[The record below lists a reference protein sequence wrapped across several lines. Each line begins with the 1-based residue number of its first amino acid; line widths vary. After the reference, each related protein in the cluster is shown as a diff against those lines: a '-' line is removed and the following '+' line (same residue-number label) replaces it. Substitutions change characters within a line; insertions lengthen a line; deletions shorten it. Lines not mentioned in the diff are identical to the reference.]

1 MNRKGIKRIGLMS
14 LLVLSLL
21 IFAPAGRAQAAGTG
35 TVKNRVVN
43 VRSNATTASSIVAKL
58 TQGTSVSITSETT
71 GSDGRKWYNVSF
83 KYNGSNKTGCIL
95 SLIHI
100 YGALL
105 QLGTGIRY
113 CMYRIGGRL

>member
-43 VRSNATTASSIVAKL
+43 VRSNATTHLRSLRSLHREPVYLSHLRRQVLMEESGITYLLNTMDPIKQAV
-58 TQGTSVSITSETT
+58 SVQ
-71 GSDGRKWYNVSF
+71 
-83 KYNGSNKTGCIL
+83 
-95 SLIHI
+95 I
-100 YGALL
+100 Y
-105 QLGTGIRY
+105 
-113 CMYRIGGRL
+113 

>member
-1 MNRKGIKRIGLMS
+1 MS

-58 TQGTSVSITSETT
+58 TQGTSVSITSRRQVLMEESGITYLLNT
-71 GSDGRKWYNVSF
+71 MDPIKQAVSVQI
-83 KYNGSNKTGCIL
+83 C
-95 SLIHI
+95 
-100 YGALL
+100 
-105 QLGTGIRY
+105 
-113 CMYRIGGRL
+113 

>member
-21 IFAPAGRAQAAGTG
+21 IFTPAGRAQAAGTG

-83 KYNGSNKTGCIL
+83 KYNGSNKTGCIR
-95 SLIHI
+95 
-100 YGALL
+100 ADLL
-105 QLGTGIRY
+105 NATGTSDRKSVV
-113 CMYRIGGRL
+113 

>member
-43 VRSNATTASSIVAKL
+43 VRSNGQRPHLRSLRSLHREPMYLSHLRRQVLMEESGITYLLNTMDLIKQDV
-58 TQGTSVSITSETT
+58 SVQI
-71 GSDGRKWYNVSF
+71 
-83 KYNGSNKTGCIL
+83 C
-95 SLIHI
+95 
-100 YGALL
+100 
-105 QLGTGIRY
+105 
-113 CMYRIGGRL
+113 